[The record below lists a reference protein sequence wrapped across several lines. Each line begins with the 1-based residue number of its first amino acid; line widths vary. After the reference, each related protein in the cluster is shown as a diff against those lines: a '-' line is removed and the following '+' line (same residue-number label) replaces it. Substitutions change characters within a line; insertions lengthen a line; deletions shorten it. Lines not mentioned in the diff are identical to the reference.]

1 MQRAIWKFP
10 IQVMDRFEIAMP
22 YEAEILCCQM
32 QIDVFHSGPNKP
44 YIWALVNPDAPTEV
58 RKFRLAGT
66 GHPILEPALTFVGTF
81 QMAGG
86 TLVFHLFEIEP

>member
-1 MQRAIWKFP
+1 MRREIWKYP
-10 IQVMDRFEIAMP
+10 IQVTDWFEIAMP

-32 QIDVFHSGPNKP
+32 QIDTPC
-44 YIWALVNPDAPTEV
+44 IWALVNPDAPTEV

-66 GHPILEPALTFVGTF
+66 GHAIFESALTFVGTF

-86 TLVFHLFEIEP
+86 ALVFHLFEVES